1 MLQLPSTMALSTKDI
16 STLLSLLSEESTEQQ
31 PIETLAAQC
40 CSTFNKQDHFKV
52 GNALVFLILQP
63 DMLPHPHQRVVA
75 TAILYFLYK
84 NEPIKRNPFANV
96 FLHIMQHSEMSKAPG
111 KPTDPALHFTK
122 FTPGEK
128 YFVRQL
134 IINPNKELFKKPAS
148 QLLHSELPPPAAA
161 SETSLA
167 ELETAVQ
174 ERLKDVP
181 PAARSGVSVVVPDP
195 DLRPDASGAYSEQNV
210 TRRTVEGVLSSPAP
224 YAHQRLAPEFL
235 RLAPPLHNCIDEM
248 VYMVPTEPHEHQ
260 VAYDPSLLT
269 APAGVGEARQLMALA
284 VNGPLTLQQ
293 QNQLISQ
300 LKRDLKTVY
309 QVGVTPVKLPDLVEH
324 NPIIAIEV
332 LLQLMDSPQ
341 ITDFFNV
348 LVNME
353 MSLHSMEVVNRLTT
367 AVELPAEFVH
377 LYITNCIAT
386 CGAIK
391 DRYMQNR
398 LVRLVCV
405 FLQSLIRNKI
415 INVQTI
421 LIEVQAFCIDFIRI
435 REAAA
440 LFRLLKQLDSN
451 EHVSQLPPGQRT

>member
-1 MLQLPSTMALSTKDI
+1 MALSTKDI
-16 STLLSLLSEESTEQQ
+16 SSLLGLLSEDTTEQQ
-31 PIETLAAQC
+31 SVEVLASQC
-40 CSTFNKQDHFKV
+40 CSTFSKQDHFKV
-52 GNALVFLILQP
+52 GNALVFLLLQP
-63 DMLPHPHQRVVA
+63 DMLPLPQQRIVA

-84 NEPIKRNPFANV
+84 NEPLKRNPFANV
-96 FLHIMQHSEMSKAPG
+96 FLHIMHTELSKAPG
-111 KPTDPALHFTK
+111 KPADPATQFTK

-134 IINPNKELFKKPAS
+134 ITNPNKELFKKTAS
-148 QLLHSELPPPAAA
+148 QLLQSDLTATHAAA
-161 SETSLA
+161 DASLA
-167 ELETAVQ
+167 ELEAVVR
-174 ERLKDVP
+174 ERLADVP
-181 PAARSGVSVVVPDP
+181 AAARAGVTVVVPDP

-210 TRRTVEGVLSSPAP
+210 TRRTAEGVLGGPTP
-224 YAHQRLAPEFL
+224 YAQQCVSPEFL
-235 RLAPPLHNCIDEM
+235 RLPPPLHNCQDEM
-248 VYMVPTEPHEHQ
+248 VYMVPSEPHEHQ

-284 VNGPLTLQQ
+284 VHGPLTLQQ

-309 QVGVTPVKLPDLVEH
+309 QVGVTPAKLPDLVEH

-341 ITDFFNV
+341 ITDYFNV

-386 CGAIK
+386 CEAIK

-415 INVQTI
+415 INVHTI
-421 LIEVQAFCIDFIRI
+421 LIEVQAFCIDFNRI